1 MSQMALPK
9 VAAPT
14 ALHRAESDLP
24 FVTFFEGLD
33 FQLLQASVE
42 NGLWVVRTRFQPGV
56 TIPTHRHTGEVFAVT
71 FRGSWRYLEYPDLN
85 TAGSYLFEPAGSQHT
100 LHVPASNTEITDV
113 WFAIRGA
120 NLNLDEHGNV
130 ASVLGCDV
138 HDRDLPRAVR
148 EGGIR
153 TTGGDRA
160 LVDPNLPGDS
170 PPAPGRGFLAQCWQA
185 PTAQVHPDGSRP
197 SLNIEHSARQSNS
210 VMLPLQ
216 SNLSFAVGCSF
227 GKQQHPGRAS
237 AFSHDS
243 PIQPPFI
250 GPASCAFEASTAFFQ
265 SAILAKVGAAGRMA
279 RHSVWV
285 FSPQT

>member
-1 MSQMALPK
+1 MVHLGNADDGAVPDADALRLHRAGGQEHLGRRAVRVLLEEVMLDGPHGVEAELVGQTHLLEGVLVDGTLDAVGKGTRDRQLEEETELHAGAATLASPGRQRQGRAAEGRLDGHRRAGRKPPAVISEEESVMSQMALPK

-130 ASVLGCDV
+130 ASVWDATFMIETYLELCA
-138 HDRDLPRAVR
+138 RAGYGR
-148 EGGIR
+148 
-153 TTGGDRA
+153 
-160 LVDPNLPGDS
+160 
-170 PPAPGRGFLAQCWQA
+170 PA
-185 PTAQVHPDGSRP
+185 V
-197 SLNIEHSARQSNS
+197 
-210 VMLPLQ
+210 
-216 SNLSFAVGCSF
+216 
-227 GKQQHPGRAS
+227 
-237 AFSHDS
+237 
-243 PIQPPFI
+243 I
-250 GPASCAFEASTAFFQ
+250 G
-265 SAILAKVGAAGRMA
+265 L
-279 RHSVWV
+279 
-285 FSPQT
+285 